1 MVCTVLCEYFCIFR
15 NSNFHQSQDSEDMK
29 TKSQT
34 LTSGDTHEN
43 DNFISENK
51 LFAQNKTLNR
61 QLGQNKENECD
72 KKLHTRDSGNVI
84 SVEEEQISKLDS
96 DIAKL
101 TQGGK
106 PVKHPL
112 HRKSSNITNDSG
124 RSTVSDIG
132 ENENDLSEGEGHQ
145 CYHINQINGL
155 DPLRRESLTVIDS
168 TGHLALPSPIECL
181 SVKPF
186 HEEDAD
192 TFCENSSIPGKNT
205 LLAHST
211 HNSIDSQTSSP
222 GNSRPGSSHLSLRH
236 APRILYSNSEDSTLT
251 QRRLSYP
258 RSPLSSPSTSPRL
271 RRQPTMETR
280 RISLSDSGD
289 GYIQLNQ
296 YRLKDEIGK
305 VSLSIYPC
313 KSASE
318 PKFPFTVILSQ
329 KLTRNVDVMTE
340 SDGLCLS
347 GCNHSHLTRTAIFS
361 VYQNMK
367 KPKVL
372 LSYN

>member
-1 MVCTVLCEYFCIFR
+1 MRLACRELQEFYSIFR
-15 NSNFHQSQDSEDMK
+15 NSHFHQSQDSEDMK

-34 LTSGDTHEN
+34 ISSGDTCEN

-51 LFAQNKTLNR
+51 LSAQNKTLDR

-84 SVEEEQISKLDS
+84 SVDEEQTSKLDS
-96 DIAKL
+96 DSVKL
-101 TQGGK
+101 TQSGK

-186 HEEDAD
+186 YEEDAY
-192 TFCENSSIPGKNT
+192 TFCENGSNPGNK
-205 LLAHST
+205 LSAHST
-211 HNSIDSQTSSP
+211 HSSIDSQTSSP
-222 GNSRPGSSHLSLRH
+222 GNSRPGSGHFLPSRH
-236 APRILYSNSEDSTLT
+236 APRILYSNSEDNTLA

-258 RSPLSSPSTSPRL
+258 RSPYSSPSTSPRL

-296 YRLKDEIGK
+296 YKLKDEIGK
-305 VSLSIYPC
+305 VSFSIYTC
-313 KSASE
+313 MSA
-318 PKFPFTVILSQ
+318 II
-329 KLTRNVDVMTE
+329 TR
-340 SDGLCLS
+340 SL
-347 GCNHSHLTRTAIFS
+347 
-361 VYQNMK
+361 
-367 KPKVL
+367 
-372 LSYN
+372 